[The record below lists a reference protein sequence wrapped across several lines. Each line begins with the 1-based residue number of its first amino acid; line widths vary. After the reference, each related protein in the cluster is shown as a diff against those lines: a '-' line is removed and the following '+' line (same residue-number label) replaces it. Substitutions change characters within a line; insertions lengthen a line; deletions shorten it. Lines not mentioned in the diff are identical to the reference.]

1 MTDAVSLYIT
11 CADRAEALNLGRSLV
26 EAQLAA
32 CANVIDGVTSVFAW
46 EGEIQ
51 ESAEALLFAKTRRD
65 LIDAAT
71 DLIKIEH
78 SYDCPCIVALPIVGG
93 NKEFTDWIGAATGE
107 DEAVSSL

>member
-1 MTDAVSLYIT
+1 MTDAVTLYVT

-32 CANVIDGVTSVFAW
+32 CANVIDGVTSIFTW
-46 EGEIQ
+46 DGEIQ
-51 ESAEALLFAKTRRD
+51 ESAEAVLFAKTRRD

-78 SYDCPCIVALPIVGG
+78 SYDCPCIVALPIDGG
-93 NKEFTDWIGAATGE
+93 NSAFLDWIAAETG
-107 DEAVSSL
+107 